1 MARLERERVL
11 VCSDKLLGSD
21 LEFSRNF
28 QSRFEVQV
36 CKSNRELLDL
46 AAGLP
51 KPTWMFFTFW
61 SSYIPSSIFLSHR
74 AVVFHMTDLPFGRG
88 GTPLQNL
95 IKLGL
100 KSTKLSAIQCTREID
115 AGPVYLKKHLSLD
128 GTASEIFLRAEK
140 LFPDMIESIVL
151 GDIRP
156 IEQEGEIVTFKRR
169 TPEMSRLASNE
180 DLVEIFDSIRMVDAE
195 GYPRAFILWGDYR
208 IEFSNAALTKDE
220 IRGRFVLRKVGD
232 E

>member
-1 MARLERERVL
+1 
-11 VCSDKLLGSD
+11 
-21 LEFSRNF
+21 
-28 QSRFEVQV
+28 
-36 CKSNRELLDL
+36 
-46 AAGLP
+46 
-51 KPTWMFFTFW
+51 
-61 SSYIPSSIFLSHR
+61 
-74 AVVFHMTDLPFGRG
+74 MTDLPFGRG

-128 GTASEIFLRAEK
+128 GSASEIFLRAEK

-151 GDIRP
+151 GDISP

-220 IRGRFVLRKVGD
+220 IRGRFVLRKAGD